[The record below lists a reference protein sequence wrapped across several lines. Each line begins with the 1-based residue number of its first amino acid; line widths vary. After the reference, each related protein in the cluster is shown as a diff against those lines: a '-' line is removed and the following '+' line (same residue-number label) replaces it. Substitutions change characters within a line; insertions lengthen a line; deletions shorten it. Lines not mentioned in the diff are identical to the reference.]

1 MCTNDVKAMDKT
13 AGALAWIKAAA
24 LNCTI
29 GNCFV
34 FSLPSYSMKKKK
46 AISLQ
51 NNFDKANIY
60 IYTLI
65 FY

>member
-1 MCTNDVKAMDKT
+1 MDKT

-46 AISLQ
+46 KAISLQ

-60 IYTLI
+60 IHVILLNLKP
-65 FY
+65 FLCN